1 MPLQR
6 TYSLPSCTLVIE
18 GIGSSQALS
27 ILTNF
32 DCRFPDSQQAISG
45 GRNLLLAMF
54 EAVNESVLGLQDNLQ
69 FKPLANP
76 VITDSAN
83 DAGSSVRSAL
93 TETIIND
100 KIINDKIINDKVIND
115 KVINGKTINDSAQPR
130 SKVFLKPVSAYEYLL
145 QVQAIAEDSD
155 RTDLIKIPL
164 SMVQLFDLMDSFD
177 QLCLDPQ
184 TLPDL
189 VLALKVD
196 DIKPRK
202 ATKVQTIPILVGAA
216 SLAIA
221 VGAAVIILPPL
232 FKQPEPQPA
241 SDLPPN
247 SRTVIPTAPKPP
259 GLSALNPSDK
269 ILAEAQITDPNLI
282 EEIQSKLRNNID
294 RAWRNQ
300 ISFKRDLTYIVAANQ
315 DGEIL
320 SFEPTAATKKALEPD
335 AELKLEKLDQ
345 ELPLKQLRVEKDTP
359 IQPDSS
365 ISAPNQKNVEM
376 PKQEAEKTA
385 KFTVTFSPNRG
396 GKLTVKPVKVDP

>member
-1 MPLQR
+1 
-6 TYSLPSCTLVIE
+6 VIE
-18 GIGSSQALS
+18 GIGSGQALS

-93 TETIIND
+93 TETNIND
-100 KIINDKIINDKVIND
+100 KIINDKI
-115 KVINGKTINDSAQPR
+115 INDSAQPR